1 MTRAEEQES
10 FFLIRQD
17 LENFRSENQALSD
30 ELELEKLKNENLQQE
45 LQDNHARL
53 EESFRAREEAEKVV
67 KSKAKECNELKKKIK
82 DLINSNSSKLELDVE
97 YKDILLDEEV
107 VNIKKENAATKQ
119 ELSDLRDKIFNL
131 KNMWRAHILRNN
143 SLESSGK
150 VATSSPK
157 KLISSFLDSS
167 SSVRLEE
174 ELISS
179 RLAEVDSVAQLQE
192 SQSLVRDLEHQVKTS
207 RHHLSRQDALVIRLQ
222 EELERQKRKQSELQ
236 SAVRDADVKLV
247 NLEGKLKDE
256 RLMSRIS
263 EAENSQVVAE
273 LKQKIISLEL
283 ISQETQVLDNFQEID
298 ENGFDDDDNA

>member
-17 LENFRSENQALSD
+17 LENFRSENQALTD

-53 EESFRAREEAEKVV
+53 EESFRAREEAEKVG

-119 ELSDLRDKIFNL
+119 ELSDLRDKISNL

-157 KLISSFLDSS
+157 KLITSFLDSS

-192 SQSLVRDLEHQVKTS
+192 SQSLARDLEHVPWPGHLTKFPDQGTCHSS
-207 RHHLSRQDALVIRLQ
+207 R
-222 EELERQKRKQSELQ
+222 
-236 SAVRDADVKLV
+236 VREHDQFPGHA
-247 NLEGKLKDE
+247 
-256 RLMSRIS
+256 
-263 EAENSQVVAE
+263 
-273 LKQKIISLEL
+273 
-283 ISQETQVLDNFQEID
+283 T
-298 ENGFDDDDNA
+298 

>member
-53 EESFRAREEAEKVV
+53 EESFRAREEAEKVG

-157 KLISSFLDSS
+157 KLITSFLDSS

-222 EELERQKRKQSELQ
+222 EELEMQKRKQSELQ

-283 ISQETQVLDNFQEID
+283 ISQETQVLDNLQEID